1 MKKLLLALL
10 ILSFN
15 ILAFGQ
21 KQNASAPLEDLNID
35 FMLRGYFYA
44 GSQIEDKNALGGF
57 GGSDNLPKAVKS
69 KTDAPQGK
77 VSLIALPGEE
87 TVFGEKYKGIKL
99 LLVNSTNKIA
109 EFSASDSRLYIV
121 QEALDTDGKW
131 KPVEYLPSSW
141 CGNSYHRV
149 YLGANQYWEFSAAR
163 FTGEIKTKLRFRLDQ
178 YNSEDDKSTIYSN
191 EFDGSINKKQFTEQ
205 KPYNPRGIMDP
216 YNN

>member
-1 MKKLLLALL
+1 MKTLLLALL

-15 ILAFGQ
+15 VLAFGQ
-21 KQNASAPLEDLNID
+21 KQKPSAPLEDLNID

-44 GSQIEDKNALGGF
+44 GSQIKDENALGGF
-57 GGSDNLPKAVKS
+57 GGSDNFPKSFKS
-69 KTDAPQGK
+69 DISAPKGK
-77 VSLIALPGEE
+77 ISLIALPNEE

-99 LLVNSTNKIA
+99 LLVNATNKKA
-109 EFSASDSRLYIV
+109 DFSASDSRLYIV

-141 CGNSYHRV
+141 CGNSYHMV
-149 YLGANQYWEFSAAR
+149 FLDANQYWEFSAAR

-178 YNSEDDKSTIYSN
+178 HNSEQTKTPIYSN

-205 KPYNPRGIMDP
+205 KPYNPSGIMDP